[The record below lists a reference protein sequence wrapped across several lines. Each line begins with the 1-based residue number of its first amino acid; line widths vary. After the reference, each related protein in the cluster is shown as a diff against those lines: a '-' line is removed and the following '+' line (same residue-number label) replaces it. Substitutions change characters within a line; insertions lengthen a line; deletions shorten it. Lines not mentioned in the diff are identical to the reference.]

1 MTWEDI
7 LKREPISIDDRR
19 SLMDVNEGL
28 AAANVVGA
36 HVHIMTLGSGNWWN
50 NKNYAKEEIGDT
62 LDFSH
67 MGRPV
72 DREKIIQRAL
82 NKTLTL
88 EEWKEYL
95 KDYRNARY
103 DYIQDLYNIGDGEYA

>member
-1 MTWEDI
+1 
-7 LKREPISIDDRR
+7 
-19 SLMDVNEGL
+19 MDVTEGL

-50 NKNYAKEEIGDT
+50 NKHGAKENVEEYLG
-62 LDFSH
+62 FSY
-67 MGRPV
+67 MGRPSN
-72 DREKIIQRAL
+72 REEITQKAL

-95 KDYRNARY
+95 KDVRNVRY
-103 DYIQDLYNIGDGEYA
+103 DYIQDMHNIGGDGEYA